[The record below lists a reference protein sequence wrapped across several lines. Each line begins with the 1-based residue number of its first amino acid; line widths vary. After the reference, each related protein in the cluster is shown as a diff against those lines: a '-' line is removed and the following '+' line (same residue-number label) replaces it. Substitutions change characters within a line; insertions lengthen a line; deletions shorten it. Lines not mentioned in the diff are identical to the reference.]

1 MSSVSKQQNSISRQH
16 DAQANLETHTIVP
29 AATNEDARLTKNPES
44 QTAFHRIDLR

>member
-1 MSSVSKQQNSISRQH
+1 MYSVSKQQHDTSRQD
-16 DAQANLETHTIVP
+16 DAQDSLETHTIVP